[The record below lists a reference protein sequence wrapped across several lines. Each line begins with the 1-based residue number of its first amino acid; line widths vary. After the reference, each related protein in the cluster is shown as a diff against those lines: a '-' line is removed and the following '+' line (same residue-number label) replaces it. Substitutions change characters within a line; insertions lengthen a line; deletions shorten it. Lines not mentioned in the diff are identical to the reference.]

1 MGTLFLSFRVG
12 LQGVLLYK
20 HVIYDAIRDA
30 PANKVE
36 LGNSRGKAVKVYPAR
51 AAERVEQLFRV
62 AVKARL
68 VGHVDRK
75 YLTIGCV
82 VRHVLVLRVVRNEP
96 LELAQGDAL
105 AVVQNIAELLPMLWN
120 IKKFRQARQ

>member
-1 MGTLFLSFRVG
+1 
-12 LQGVLLYK
+12 LYK

-75 YLTIGCV
+75 YLPIGRV

>member
-1 MGTLFLSFRVG
+1 
-12 LQGVLLYK
+12 LYK
-20 HVIYDAIRDA
+20 HVLYDAVRDA

-36 LGNSRGKAVKVYPAR
+36 LGNSRGESVKVYPAR
-51 AAERVEQLFRV
+51 AAKRVEQLLGV

-75 YLTIGCV
+75 YLTVGRS
-82 VRHVLVLRVVRNEP
+82 VRHVLVLRVVRYEP
-96 LELAQGDAL
+96 LEPAQGDAL

-120 IKKFRQARQ
+120 IKKSRQARQEKVGLAHLIS